1 MFRVKKNDRVKVLSG
16 RDKGKEG
23 TVIRLEPT
31 KGKVLVQGVAIV
43 TRHVKARKQ
52 GQVSAI
58 KQEEQMI
65 ALAKVMPICTSCKK
79 ACRVN
84 IKALENGKRARM
96 CNRCKENF

>member
-23 TVIRLEPT
+23 TVIQLDQKQE
-31 KGKVLVQGVAIV
+31 KVLVKGVAIV

-58 KQEEQMI
+58 KTEEQFVDM
-65 ALAKVMPICTSCKK
+65 AKVMPVCTACKK

-84 IKALENGKRARM
+84 FKQLENTKVRM
-96 CNRCKENF
+96 CNRCEETF